1 MIVSGIV
8 TPVCLSHDQDLL
20 AEYARILKPSGLL
33 IIREPTVEQG
43 LCVSVMSHHD
53 GRKLSKFSMILHGL
67 AILVTVL
74 LGYIVTGTCVGLKSS
89 KKLLSTLKL
98 SGLVNVT
105 MVRTLL

>member
-43 LCVSVMSHHD
+43 LCVSVMMGES
-53 GRKLSKFSMILHGL
+53 FPILHDSSWVD
-67 AILVTVL
+67 ISVTVL
-74 LGYIVTGTCVGLKSS
+74 LGYIVTGTCAGLKSS

-105 MVRTLL
+105 MVRMLL